1 MQTKPEFIRP
11 QLGGEVAKPTEAQ
24 ATEAAHG
31 STRTPE
37 GDVQAAGDML
47 SQEVTEAVHGAPV
60 ESENERSETQENVDI
75 AAELRKLIRGQLD
88 RTIDKDAARKRVEEI
103 RRSTHMAEAA

>member
-1 MQTKPEFIRP
+1 
-11 QLGGEVAKPTEAQ
+11 V
-24 ATEAAHG
+24 
-31 STRTPE
+31 
-37 GDVQAAGDML
+37 

-60 ESENERSETQENVDI
+60 EPENECSESQENVDI

-103 RRSTHMAEAA
+103 RWSTHIAKAA